1 MLGSRESQWRKKKE
15 KANDVLVVRKFT
27 FYERS
32 DKQGP
37 CRQNKYRIWPTKHY
51 KENTHIVIL
60 ENNSNLVRKVRES
73 ISEDVTLELRIKE
86 SEGSWESHTKK
97 LPSKQRNSNPDKGLR
112 KWKDLSQEA
121 SCSTPE
127 ERSVLLEYCGQ
138 EGESRERRWK
148 QAGDPTGSRG
158 HGFGFHSKY
167 NWEAIRRCYARIG
180 LIWLRYNRHEFLSH
194 GLRHGKIEFIS

>member
-15 KANDVLVVRKFT
+15 KANDVLVVGKFT

-86 SEGSWESHTKK
+86 SEGSWESHTLRNC
-97 LPSKQRNSNPDKGLR
+97 LPSKGTAIQTKGSGSEKTWARRHLAPLQKNGLCCWNIVDR
-112 KWKDLSQEA
+112 
-121 SCSTPE
+121 
-127 ERSVLLEYCGQ
+127 R
-138 EGESRERRWK
+138 ESRERGGGNRREILPVSWPWVWISLEVQLGSD
-148 QAGDPTGSRG
+148 QALPCKDRPD
-158 HGFGFHSKY
+158 
-167 NWEAIRRCYARIG
+167 
-180 LIWLRYNRHEFLSH
+180 LIEV
-194 GLRHGKIEFIS
+194 